1 MNQYMHRDRLELIF
15 RDQQREFLQTPI
27 EIPRANEFGN
37 HLRRREE
44 VTVITGVRRCGKS
57 TFLRQIRQTLP
68 ADSQVLFTSFDDPR
82 LSTFVAAD
90 FEALYELW
98 LSTGIDTSRP
108 MVLFFDE
115 VQLVEGW
122 ERWIDYFTKR
132 NNTKIFVTG
141 SNATLLSSEIATL
154 LTGRHSD
161 IHLTPLTFS
170 ELSRWKKIPPPDS
183 PESRASIA
191 GLLRS
196 YLEFGGFPRAY
207 LDQNHSILRDYYADI
222 LHRDI
227 ITRLPRSNPR
237 YLIELGVILA
247 SESTRLFNRSTVAKI
262 LGLKDQVTVGRYL
275 KAFEDT
281 YLFRDL
287 RAYDPSVR
295 KQLRSLSK
303 FYCVDHVMSAENG
316 FQRGDNSAGTTLEQI
331 VFNQLLRFGK
341 DLFYWS
347 SSRGYEVDFLVVDR
361 RKPICAIQVC
371 DSLYDPKTLERELRA
386 LKAAQQE
393 LKVERA
399 LIVIRDQG
407 LQLNEPTVEALP
419 VSHFLLRGNL
429 DSLLRTTA
437 ENTGAG

>member
-27 EIPRANEFGN
+27 EVPRENEFVT
-37 HLRRREE
+37 HLRRQEE

-57 TFLRQIRQTLP
+57 TFLRQIRQTLST
-68 ADSQVLFTSFDDPR
+68 DTQVLFASFDDPR
-82 LSTFVAAD
+82 FSTFVAAD
-90 FEALYELW
+90 FETLYELW
-98 LSTGIDTSRP
+98 LSTGIDPSRP

-132 NNTKIFVTG
+132 NNTKVFVTG

-161 IHLTPLTFS
+161 IHLTPLTLR
-170 ELSRWKKIPPPDS
+170 ELSLWQKIPPPDS
-183 PESRASIA
+183 PESRARSA
-191 GLLRS
+191 ALLHS
-196 YLEFGGFPRAY
+196 YLTFGGFPRAY
-207 LDQNHSILRDYYADI
+207 LDQNHSTLRDYYADI

-262 LGLKDQVTVGRYL
+262 LGLKDQVTVGKYV

-303 FYCVDHVMSAENG
+303 FYCVDHAMSAENG
-316 FQRGDNSAGTTLEQI
+316 FRRGDNSAGTTLEQI
-331 VFNQLLRFGK
+331 VFNQLLRFGN

-347 SSRGYEVDFLVVDR
+347 SSKSYEVDFLVIDKR
-361 RKPICAIQVC
+361 EPICAIQVC
-371 DSLYDPKTLERELRA
+371 DSLHDPKTLEREVRA

-399 LIVIRDQG
+399 IIVTRDQSI
-407 LQLNEPTVEALP
+407 QCNEPKVTTLTVNQ
-419 VSHFLLRGNL
+419 FLLQGNI
-429 DSLLRTTA
+429 DCLLSITA
-437 ENTGAG
+437 QEAS